1 MAFIQNSNGD
11 NRPNFLE
18 SEKSLALDT
27 FNIFSSMG
35 KKDGGYMIVP
45 AGTVYPTNDA
55 DAIGILFENVDV
67 TGGDAPGAVL
77 VKGRVI
83 ENNLTISAAAKNAL
97 INKGIVFVSA
107 PGEETPWEYPET
119 DGDYL
124 VIKQV
129 YSATENGDYLEV
141 E

>member
-18 SEKSLALDT
+18 SEKALVLDT
-27 FNIFSSMG
+27 FNISGSTG

-45 AGTVYPTNDA
+45 TGTVYPTDNEN
-55 DAIGILFENVDV
+55 AIGIVFENVDV
-67 TGGDAPGAVL
+67 TGGDAPGSVL
-77 VKGRVI
+77 VKGRVL
-83 ENNLTISAAAKNAL
+83 ENNLAISAAAKNAL
-97 INKGIVFVSA
+97 IKKGIVFVSA
-107 PGEETPWEYPET
+107 PGEETTWEYPET
-119 DGDYL
+119 DEDYL

-129 YSATENGDYLEV
+129 YSATENGEYLEV

>member
-1 MAFIQNSNGD
+1 MAFIQNSNGN

-18 SEKSLALDT
+18 SEKSLVLDT
-27 FNIFSSMG
+27 FNISGSTG

-45 AGTVYPTNDA
+45 TGTVYPTDNEN
-55 DAIGILFENVDV
+55 AIGIVFENVDV
-67 TGGDAPGAVL
+67 TGGDAPGSVL
-77 VKGRVI
+77 VKGRVL
-83 ENNLTISAAAKNAL
+83 ENNLAISAAAKNAL
-97 INKGIVFVSA
+97 IKNGIVFVSS

-129 YSATENGDYLEV
+129 YSATENGEYLEV